1 MGVQFPPGAPSL
13 AGDVLSINRFLKD
26 TPWVMHALRTVND
39 EMFVGDK
46 LLTANITTESGS
58 VGYEQNESIYA
69 DRPPQPVPPGGEYPI
84 TPLSTGPASTAN
96 TVNWGNDAL
105 LTDVSISRQKYDV
118 VGRGFRKLMNS
129 HVQAVDTVAIAAVAS
144 SVTQNTNA
152 IESWAA
158 DGTDAASINILR
170 DLMRAAT
177 QLTKLKQGYRPNAV
191 FVEPDVFA
199 NIVSD
204 EKLMKLLPREYSGLD
219 STPVRAGLNSAY
231 MRQIGGFTFITSPN
245 APALGK
251 ALLVDTGVLGGFA
264 NEVVPA
270 PGYVTAED
278 GLQVKTMRDD
288 ETDGWRIRCRR
299 ITVPVVLEPG
309 AGWWING
316 VNA

>member
-1 MGVQFPPGAPSL
+1 MGVQFPPAAPSL
-13 AGDVLSINRFLKD
+13 SGDILSINRFLKD
-26 TPWVMHALRTVND
+26 TPWVMRALRSISD
-39 EMFVGDK
+39 EQLVGDK

-58 VGYEQNESIYA
+58 IGYEQNESIYA
-69 DRPPQPVPPGGEYPI
+69 DRPPQPVSPGGEYPV
-84 TPLSTGPASTAN
+84 TPISTGPASTAN

-105 LTDVSISRQKYDV
+105 ITDVSISRQKYDV
-118 VGRGFRKLMNS
+118 VGRSFRKLMNS
-129 HVQAVDTVAIAAVAS
+129 HVMAIDTVAISAVAS

-152 IESWAA
+152 IASWGAA
-158 DGTDAASINILR
+158 DGSTVKILR

-177 QLTKLKQGYRPNAV
+177 SLTKLKQGYKPNAV

-199 NIVSD
+199 NVVSD
-204 EKLMKLLPREYSGLD
+204 DKLMNLLPKEYPGVES
-219 STPVRAGLNSAY
+219 SPVRAGLNSMY

-245 APALGK
+245 APASGK
-251 ALLVDTGVLGGFA
+251 ALVCDTTVLGGFA
-264 NEVVPA
+264 NEFVPA

-278 GLQVKTMRDD
+278 GLQVKTMREDG
-288 ETDGWRIRCRR
+288 TDGWRIRARR